1 MFYLFFNKENLFEH
15 LILASLSI
23 YRCWSSPDSSYGG
36 RLAGGLLTTFTGYVP
51 LSEIKKGSIT
61 SKKNHQLTG
70 FSVFIDVSLCFV
82 YQGQGLI
89 RKSEILGRLCPRALC
104 RLRSKYPNPIMN
116 VVKVVAL
123 LKVLCFILEIF
134 LSCRSDLGG
143 GMGGLA
149 RSPADNRPYFALI
162 FGATLAL
169 FGLFFLKKIGLP
181 NTEKASNRVPTLN
194 PKTQKKLATLG
205 YSVDLIY
212 HTLTG

>member
-1 MFYLFFNKENLFEH
+1 MPLSRTRQEIMAQPWTSKHVLFVFNKENVFEH
-15 LILASLSI
+15 FILASLSI
-23 YRCWSSPDSSYGG
+23 YRCWSPPDSSYGG

-70 FSVFIDVSLCFV
+70 FSVFIDVPLCFV

-89 RKSEILGRLCPRALC
+89 RKSEILGRLCTRALC

-123 LKVLCFILEIF
+123 LKVLCFILGIF

-169 FGLFFLKKIGLP
+169 FGLFFLKK
-181 NTEKASNRVPTLN
+181 
-194 PKTQKKLATLG
+194 
-205 YSVDLIY
+205 
-212 HTLTG
+212 

>member
-1 MFYLFFNKENLFEH
+1 MFNTKFSTFGPHLCLCIVSSIWQEITAQSWPPKMFYLFFDKENLFEH

-89 RKSEILGRLCPRALC
+89 RKSEIPGRLCTRALC
-104 RLRSKYPNPIMN
+104 RLRSKYPYPIMN

-134 LSCRSDLGG
+134 FSCRSDLGG
-143 GMGGLA
+143 GWVGKITRRQSGLLCTNFWGYT
-149 RSPADNRPYFALI
+149 SSFQS
-162 FGATLAL
+162 F
-169 FGLFFLKKIGLP
+169 FFLKK
-181 NTEKASNRVPTLN
+181 
-194 PKTQKKLATLG
+194 
-205 YSVDLIY
+205 
-212 HTLTG
+212 

>member
-1 MFYLFFNKENLFEH
+1 MLELSRQQLWWTFGRRTTHYFHRLCPTLRNQERKHYL
-15 LILASLSI
+15 
-23 YRCWSSPDSSYGG
+23 
-36 RLAGGLLTTFTGYVP
+36 
-51 LSEIKKGSIT
+51 
-61 SKKNHQLTG
+61 KKNYQLTG

-89 RKSEILGRLCPRALC
+89 RKSEIPGRLCTRALC

-169 FGLFFLKKIGLP
+169 RNLFFLEKNGLP
-181 NTEKASNRVPTLN
+181 HTEKAPNRVPT
-194 PKTQKKLATLG
+194 
-205 YSVDLIY
+205 
-212 HTLTG
+212 

>member
-1 MFYLFFNKENLFEH
+1 MPLSRTRQEIMAQSWTSKHVLFVFNTENVFEH
-15 LILASLSI
+15 FILASLSI

-36 RLAGGLLTTFTGYVP
+36 RLAGGLLTTFTGYVQ
-51 LSEIKKGSIT
+51 LSEIKKRSIT

-89 RKSEILGRLCPRALC
+89 RKSEIPERFYNMALC
-104 RLRSKYPNPIMN
+104 RLSSKYSYPIMN
-116 VVKVVAL
+116 EVKVGSFVKRAL
-123 LKVLCFILEIF
+123 LYFGDF

-143 GMGGLA
+143 GLGGLA

-169 FGLFFLKKIGLP
+169 FSLFF
-181 NTEKASNRVPTLN
+181 S
-194 PKTQKKLATLG
+194 
-205 YSVDLIY
+205 
-212 HTLTG
+212 

>member
-23 YRCWSSPDSSYGG
+23 YRCWSPPDSSYGG

-61 SKKNHQLTG
+61 SKKNYQLTG

-89 RKSEILGRLCPRALC
+89 RKSEIPGRLCTRAFC
-104 RLRSKYPNPIMN
+104 RLRSKYPYPIMN

-123 LKVLCFILEIF
+123 LKVLF
-134 LSCRSDLGG
+134 LFWRFF
-143 GMGGLA
+143 
-149 RSPADNRPYFALI
+149 SPADLI
-162 FGATLAL
+162 LGVGWVGWQDHPQT
-169 FGLFFLKKIGLP
+169 IG
-181 NTEKASNRVPTLN
+181 PTL
-194 PKTQKKLATLG
+194 
-205 YSVDLIY
+205 
-212 HTLTG
+212 H